1 MAIRAK
7 TTPDQN
13 LQLGSAWN
21 QARLASLL
29 QTTWA
34 LVLRCYTNSEDICF
48 GYQHVGVDVS
58 QQPMDPAN
66 ATAIHLAIDAGNS
79 IREVVS
85 KARDHGSTGALSETR
100 EDVSGLFNTT
110 LLLRTYCD
118 SANKPRPAC
127 AQPVLAT
134 MLPDEAS

>member
-1 MAIRAK
+1 VAIRAR
-7 TTPDQN
+7 TAPDQN
-13 LQLGSAWN
+13 LQLLSAWN

-48 GYQHVGVDVS
+48 GYQHLGVDGS
-58 QQPMDPAN
+58 QQPTDPAN
-66 ATAIHLAIDAGNS
+66 ATAIQLAIDAGDS
-79 IREVVS
+79 IREVVG
-85 KARDHGSTGALSETR
+85 KAGHCGSTGVLSETR

-118 SANKPRPAC
+118 SANKRRSVC
-127 AQPVLAT
+127 TQPVLAT